1 MKRKTLISVLLIFA
15 MTAVFVLH
23 PTVKAEDTVVLSN
36 PAYDAEKDYAK
47 WDCIYFGYFPQF
59 DLNVKE
65 PVKWRVLS
73 VHDNEALLLSDLC
86 LFSSDYMLHYS
97 WPSQWSVSAVKGGL
111 ISFANEAFNQEEMKA
126 IIPESYTIKD
136 INLDVAEE
144 VNNEKIRILS
154 WDEACN
160 PAYGFCENPEVP
172 SNTRKASVTNY
183 AYNKSTV
190 YNNWWL
196 NSPGEG
202 VKMMC
207 VTENGYV
214 STQGIFIFNDQI
226 GKFKYFVVRP
236 VIKIDI
242 TKTDV
247 WNYAGTVDSEGR
259 KDETGVIVK
268 PEARP
273 ISTPNPDR
281 PVVPDDTPGAGGDSE
296 VNQTIE
302 PEPTAQAALSSH
314 SNPQLTPPTKN
325 TVVTPVSNNPA
336 AMHVKAKIKSLKKKG
351 KNVKIRVKKING
363 ADGYQVFAATK
374 EKGKYKIKLN
384 IKAPKVSGMIKKLKN
399 GKTYYIK
406 IRAYTNTDAK
416 KIYGKDSGIKKIKL

>member
-15 MTAVFVLH
+15 MTVIFVLH
-23 PTVKAEDTVVLSN
+23 PTVKAEDSVVLSN
-36 PAYDAEKDYAK
+36 PVYDAEKDYAK

-73 VHDNEALLLSDLC
+73 VNDNEALLLSDLC
-86 LFSSDYMLHYS
+86 LFSSEYMLNYR

-111 ISFANEAFNQEEMKA
+111 RLFANEAFNQEEMKA

-136 INLDVAEE
+136 INLDVVEE
-144 VNNEKIRILS
+144 VNNGKIRILS

-160 PAYGFCENPEVP
+160 PAYGFCENPEVS

-183 AYNKSTV
+183 AYNKNTV
-190 YNNWWL
+190 YNNWWF

-202 VKMMC
+202 VKVMC

-226 GKFKYFVVRP
+226 GKFEYFVVRP

-247 WNYAGTVDSEGR
+247 WNYAGTVDSEGK
-259 KDETGVIVK
+259 KDETGVTVK

-273 ISTPNPDR
+273 TSTPNPDR
-281 PVVPDDTPGAGGDSE
+281 PVVSDDTPSVGTDSE
-296 VNQTIE
+296 VNQTTE
-302 PEPTAQAALSSH
+302 PEPTAQAAPSGSYK
-314 SNPQLTPPTKN
+314 PQETPPSKN
-325 TVVTPVSNNPA
+325 TVVTSANNNPA
-336 AMHVKAKIKSLKKKG
+336 ANHVKSKICL
-351 KNVKIRVKKING
+351 
-363 ADGYQVFAATK
+363 
-374 EKGKYKIKLN
+374 L
-384 IKAPKVSGMIKKLKN
+384 
-399 GKTYYIK
+399 
-406 IRAYTNTDAK
+406 YTSPSPRDC
-416 KIYGKDSGIKKIKL
+416 S